1 MKSKRNKQAPIQSTT
16 LLSFFEI
23 DSKKINSSSQRTSAF
38 LSQPSKKL
46 KNEPIETP
54 AKAKSFDQ
62 NFLDSPKKEPS
73 IDESQLLPLET
84 PLDKPGSSQSNPETF
99 LADFADRFVENI
111 NKVENSLEL
120 SCDCRNV
127 TDGSKEG
134 ALNDNILIQDPNTWL
149 DVKKT
154 RENLSLL
161 QSSLG
166 ENDRNPPSA
175 EALNI
180 QPLENSNI
188 DGLQDLS
195 SEEQIYSSTQ
205 SFLAEEHGQSTISN
219 QQSRMQTSYYLSKFE
234 LILSTVL
241 RHEHFL
247 FCASELEFFYRYW
260 NLSVDARYLF
270 VRLFLRKHSWIQ
282 LSQIKY
288 SDIDLNKAISELCS
302 HPSQGTQDVDLQL
315 EPSRLNSNSF
325 DENHSACKKL
335 LPLAYNENE
344 ISDFETVCENLSLP
358 CLKQLCKECGIFF
371 DQKSTAEYSIAE
383 LSNGLPA
390 GDTESWL
397 QVWNT
402 AKPYVMFW
410 ASLVKAKFLNNNE
423 SIFLPLQ
430 QHTDIPEFLK
440 SEKNMEMPYFQQTEF
455 DAVFLSDM
463 GIPKRDIEFL
473 LYNPNTKSHTQDPA
487 TDHSFKDESSRISGM
502 KPDFSGLGFELW
514 RRRFTGGWVLTR
526 IVEKS
531 IRALAALNM
540 HFEEAILLHCLVSQP
555 WFKTNNSGKWYR
567 RLSLVQMNYIS
578 TSQAYFLGSLFFT
591 KNFDWSS
598 LFNLDRDTQ
607 PTSYPLN
614 LVLCRETCIAALLN
628 PKLSIFDLIHIEKRM
643 ITVDARLS
651 VPEHLRIRIERKQ
664 LSEPETVTIYG
675 MRVNEK
681 QKLKTNNRLAWVDAD
696 GNGCTV
702 EQVAITHYIN
712 QGMTA
717 VHSESSIITTIFGFL
732 FWDII
737 FYSVEGVFDTEY
749 QTRPMDMYT
758 TSFYLSRKDLIDDRI
773 SEIRTGG
780 CLDMIY
786 TVYNREYIRKTSA
799 VGINW
804 DYSEGDLYNLCTC
817 LGSWALA
824 EICYYLAIDYKRHS
838 SGVPDICAWDPLTSR
853 VLFAEVKGPGD
864 TLSETQKGWIDVLLS
879 CKVKVELCLVRE
891 HPEHL

>member
-371 DQKSTAEYSIAE
+371 DQKSTRNEIIIKMGSSPKKQTVLNFSKTATTQNPKIEIETRIMSRAKSFLGKAIKLNPKSVNIIKRLHVLYERVPILQPESTMQKAILTSIGMLNFPKYQVTRSKNIFSSRNASFYYFRLLEAEYSIAE

-664 LSEPETVTIYG
+664 LSEPETVTIY
-675 MRVNEK
+675 EY
-681 QKLKTNNRLAWVDAD
+681 T
-696 GNGCTV
+696 
-702 EQVAITHYIN
+702 
-712 QGMTA
+712 
-717 VHSESSIITTIFGFL
+717 GF
-732 FWDII
+732 
-737 FYSVEGVFDTEY
+737 SGG
-749 QTRPMDMYT
+749 QTRT
-758 TSFYLSRKDLIDDRI
+758 T
-773 SEIRTGG
+773 EIH
-780 CLDMIY
+780 IP
-786 TVYNREYIRKTSA
+786 
-799 VGINW
+799 
-804 DYSEGDLYNLCTC
+804 TC
-817 LGSWALA
+817 FSNKPKL
-824 EICYYLAIDYKRHS
+824 
-838 SGVPDICAWDPLTSR
+838 
-853 VLFAEVKGPGD
+853 
-864 TLSETQKGWIDVLLS
+864 
-879 CKVKVELCLVRE
+879 
-891 HPEHL
+891 